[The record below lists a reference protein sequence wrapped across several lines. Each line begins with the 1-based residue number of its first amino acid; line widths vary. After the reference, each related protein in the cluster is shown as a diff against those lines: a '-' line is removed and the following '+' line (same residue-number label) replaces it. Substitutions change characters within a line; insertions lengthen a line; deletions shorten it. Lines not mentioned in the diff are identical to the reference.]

1 MGRSPGRLPPAGTP
15 SGLVLSEV
23 ASDPFPTRGSPAGAD
38 YSDPSMSESMTTRD
52 RLLDAATALF
62 AERGLD
68 NVSVA
73 EIVRTADQ
81 RNASAVRY
89 HIGSRSDVLYGVLER
104 HVAVIAAHR
113 WALLEQVR
121 GGPPHDRLAAASV
134 IVRPLADFAR
144 RGWRERAY
152 LRIGSELSGMLDR
165 TTPEIRSL
173 MRETVGYEAWEL
185 LRQRCPEV
193 PDDLWRIRRELCI
206 VFVGR
211 AVADWGRLLDA
222 SESTSAAQ
230 FPDDRFV
237 DNLIAMVLGAM
248 TAVPPTN

>member
-1 MGRSPGRLPPAGTP
+1 VA
-15 SGLVLSEV
+15 LSERLSAPPPSYGV
-23 ASDPFPTRGSPAGAD
+23 AEWTEYSGPF
-38 YSDPSMSESMTTRD
+38 MSESMTTRD

-62 AERGLD
+62 AERGVD

-89 HIGSRSDVLYGVLER
+89 HIGSRTDVLYGVLER
-104 HVAVIAAHR
+104 HVPVIAAHR
-113 WALLEQVR
+113 RALLEQVR
-121 GGPPHDRLAAASV
+121 RGPPDDRLAATAV

-152 LRIGSELSGMLDR
+152 LRIGSELSGMLER
-165 TTPEIRSL
+165 TTPDIRSL
-173 MRETVGYEAWEL
+173 MRETAGYEAWEL

-193 PDDLWRIRRELCI
+193 PDDLWRIRCELCI

-211 AVADWGRLLDA
+211 AVADWARLLD
-222 SESTSAAQ
+222 ESANKQ
-230 FPDDRFV
+230 GVLPDDRFV

-248 TAVPPTN
+248 TAIRPTS